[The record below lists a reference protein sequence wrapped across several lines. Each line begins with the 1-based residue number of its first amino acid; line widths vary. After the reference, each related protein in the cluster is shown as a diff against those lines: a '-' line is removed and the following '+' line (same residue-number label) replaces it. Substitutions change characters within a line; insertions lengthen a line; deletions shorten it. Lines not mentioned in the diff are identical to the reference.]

1 MTFRIVG
8 GQFGGRKLQVTLS
21 RNLRPTSHRVR
32 EALFNI
38 LQKKVCGAQV
48 YDLFAGTGAI
58 GIEALSHGA
67 QHAVFIEKH
76 IPTAA
81 NLKKTLDSLS
91 LKQQSTVLSEDVFT
105 WAQNVSTWPD
115 QPVLM
120 YLDPPY
126 ALYDKHVHRME
137 QLLTTLLASLPKR
150 SSVIM
155 EHDRH
160 FQTSILPLPENT
172 DLRYYGN
179 TALTILTT

>member
-8 GQFGGRKLQVTLS
+8 GQFGGRKLQVNLS
-21 RNLRPTSHRVR
+21 KNLRPTSHRVR

-38 LQKKVCGAQV
+38 LQDRICGAQV
-48 YDLFAGTGAI
+48 YDLFSGTGAI

-67 QHAVFIEKH
+67 HHVVFVEKH
-76 IPTAA
+76 IPTAV
-81 NLKKTLDSLS
+81 NLKKTLDSLN
-91 LKQQSTVLSEDVFT
+91 LDRQSTVLAEDVFT

-115 QPVLM
+115 QPVLV

-126 ALYDKHVHRME
+126 ALYHKHVNRTE
-137 QLLTTLLASLPKR
+137 QLLTTLLSSLPKL

-160 FQTSILPLPENT
+160 FQTTILPLPEDT

>member
-21 RNLRPTSHRVR
+21 KNLRPTSHRVR
-32 EALFNI
+32 EALFNCI
-38 LQKKVCGAQV
+38 FDEKIMQNHI
-48 YDLFAGTGAI
+48 FTFF
-58 GIEALSHGA
+58 
-67 QHAVFIEKH
+67 FIEKH
-76 IPTAA
+76 IPTAT
-81 NLKKTLDSLS
+81 NLKQTLDSLS
-91 LKQQSTVLSEDVFT
+91 LEEQSTVLSEDVFT